1 MSRRTRKLRKE
12 NKKARQQLRYKNQ
25 YELDEIM
32 HYFDGAPITDYQY
45 EQIHRDHIAMLLD
58 GQLRGVS
65 SKAVIGE
72 DPLAFCEATLAEIP
86 PAGPARAVVLYLRSF
101 FLWNFWFMLASF
113 LTYQAVPWARGAS
126 EGMIYQTISS
136 FISPFLMAFVIE
148 AGRRWNNRRVRAT
161 NWWKPILA
169 LLVIIA
175 INIVVG
181 IVQVA
186 IGEFWIVIP
195 QEIFVA
201 IIVGSGILWGVF
213 AELVD

>member
-1 MSRRTRKLRKE
+1 
-12 NKKARQQLRYKNQ
+12 
-25 YELDEIM
+25 
-32 HYFDGAPITDYQY
+32 
-45 EQIHRDHIAMLLD
+45 
-58 GQLRGVS
+58 
-65 SKAVIGE
+65 
-72 DPLAFCEATLAEIP
+72 
-86 PAGPARAVVLYLRSF
+86 
-101 FLWNFWFMLASF
+101 
-113 LTYQAVPWARGAS
+113 
-126 EGMIYQTISS
+126 MIYQTISS

>member
-45 EQIHRDHIAMLLD
+45 EQIHRDLIAMLLD

-86 PAGPARAVVLYLRSF
+86 PAGPARAVVLFVEFLVHVSVFSDVSGGTMGTWRERGHDLSDHFQLHFTIPDGICHRSRTAVEQQAGAGDPLVEADPCSF
-101 FLWNFWFMLASF
+101 GHHRDQYRRRYCAS
-113 LTYQAVPWARGAS
+113 G
-126 EGMIYQTISS
+126 
-136 FISPFLMAFVIE
+136 
-148 AGRRWNNRRVRAT
+148 NR
-161 NWWKPILA
+161 
-169 LLVIIA
+169 
-175 INIVVG
+175 
-181 IVQVA
+181 
-186 IGEFWIVIP
+186 
-195 QEIFVA
+195 
-201 IIVGSGILWGVF
+201 
-213 AELVD
+213 